1 MITNMFTRK
10 SREHNFRVRCHDWY
24 LSLDFTWSVSII
36 VFVCAREDLTIY
48 VFDRSLASWN
58 CKCMCQKD
66 CLYFWPQ
73 IEKLLKTME
82 IFFVI
87 KFANSYKNEYKWIN
101 IASFRIDFSIIR
113 QRLVIIH
120 CDENKYFNWQ
130 LNFISLY
137 SVDDGFTTKNFS
149 NGLFMQNSVC
159 EFRTKF
165 RYLDSEIMQYVYKCS
180 QVQLKVFRL
189 VARKTI

>member
-1 MITNMFTRK
+1 MNQYRLI
-10 SREHNFRVRCHDWY
+10 
-24 LSLDFTWSVSII
+24 
-36 VFVCAREDLTIY
+36 
-48 VFDRSLASWN
+48 
-58 CKCMCQKD
+58 Q
-66 CLYFWPQ
+66 
-73 IEKLLKTME
+73 
-82 IFFVI
+82 
-87 KFANSYKNEYKWIN
+87 
-101 IASFRIDFSIIR
+101 IDFSIIR

>member
-1 MITNMFTRK
+1 MNQYRLI
-10 SREHNFRVRCHDWY
+10 
-24 LSLDFTWSVSII
+24 
-36 VFVCAREDLTIY
+36 
-48 VFDRSLASWN
+48 
-58 CKCMCQKD
+58 Q
-66 CLYFWPQ
+66 
-73 IEKLLKTME
+73 
-82 IFFVI
+82 
-87 KFANSYKNEYKWIN
+87 
-101 IASFRIDFSIIR
+101 IDFGIIR

-180 QVQLKVFRL
+180 
-189 VARKTI
+189 

>member
-1 MITNMFTRK
+1 MQVHVSKRLCVLLTPNWKTIK
-10 SREHNFRVRCHDWY
+10 HDGK
-24 LSLDFTWSVSII
+24 
-36 VFVCAREDLTIY
+36 VFE
-48 VFDRSLASWN
+48 
-58 CKCMCQKD
+58 
-66 CLYFWPQ
+66 
-73 IEKLLKTME
+73 
-82 IFFVI
+82 I

-101 IASFRIDFSIIR
+101 IGSFRIDFSIIR

-159 EFRTKF
+159 ELRTKF
-165 RYLDSEIMQYVYKCS
+165 RNLDSEIMQYVYKCS